1 MLSQSAMQEPLDIG
15 GIAYARRARC
25 ERIPGLVSNRHHA
38 AFRNGRNRAT
48 QVSGS
53 EILQGSVG
61 RDRVIGDLAMQEI
74 TGVITVSL
82 QETDGARSVHRAVAK
97 NDHRTPFEMRHEG
110 LSMIPNWVSFSR
122 RLLCHF
128 GATRGRAKPK

>member
-1 MLSQSAMQEPLDIG
+1 MDIDVVGTTLSQCAIQQPSRHRA
-15 GIAYARRARC
+15 IAYAPRARC
-25 ERIPGLVSNRHHA
+25 EGIPGLLSNRHHK
-38 AFRNGRNRAT
+38 AFRNDRNRAT

-82 QETDGARSVHRAVAK
+82 QETDGARAVSI
-97 NDHRTPFEMRHEG
+97 G
-110 LSMIPNWVSFSR
+110 L
-122 RLLCHF
+122 
-128 GATRGRAKPK
+128 